1 MPPETPSWFK
11 QRQCK
16 CEPAGNDRT
25 VKVTGPNLGEAYL
38 GIVRADNNR
47 WQAFLRA
54 NTDGP
59 DVARTEPEIDT
70 VGEAWEAAF
79 ELYRTHVIV

>member
-1 MPPETPSWFK
+1 MQPELPSWFK

-16 CEPAGNDRT
+16 CEPAGNDHT
-25 VKVTGPNLGEAYL
+25 VKVTGPNLGEAFL
-38 GIVRADNNR
+38 GIAHADNNR
-47 WQAFLRA
+47 WQAFLRTS
-54 NTDGP
+54 TDGP

-70 VGEAWEAAF
+70 VVDAWEAAF